1 MQEFIAWY
9 QNQTKS
15 VISNKL
21 KEKNH
26 ELSKVEGVIEDVES
40 KQEEIED
47 DLRDNTL
54 LKDNAIRKTDL
65 ALKSIMK
72 NGSRRHRP

>member
-21 KEKNH
+21 RRTTQQ
-26 ELSKVEGVIEDVES
+26 LSKVEGVIEDVES

-54 LKDNAIRKTDL
+54 LKDDAIRKL
-65 ALKSIMK
+65 ALNQS
-72 NGSRRHRP
+72 